1 MYVQAPS
8 RRNDTKL
15 NFLRNKICLKGKINK
30 KIKLNFFV
38 LHFILNSTG
47 VYPARNRAPEPAKAP
62 PQGPAL
68 LGAAACA
75 LGLVLVVGLIAS
87 AMYVRARKQI
97 RQDSLQ

>member
-1 MYVQAPS
+1 M
-8 RRNDTKL
+8 
-15 NFLRNKICLKGKINK
+15 FLKN
-30 KIKLNFFV
+30 
-38 LHFILNSTG
+38 LNSTG